1 MKHRSSESLNSVFL
15 RVTLVLPYDK
25 KMLLVWAEH
34 SDAKHW
40 LTKYAWL
47 FQLIRG
53 LQQLFC
59 WCFINK
65 CCLNFITGRGIEGQ
79 MPYVSR
85 QSCLLHYGDRYIP
98 CFLFVPPCIG
108 RWCSSAV
115 KSFLYIYP
123 YIFPLSSIQSKIN
136 GSTNGETICQCY
148 LPLRHYCTMLL
159 SFGAP
164 SSDYL
169 AKQLTHLLI
178 KPTE

>member
-1 MKHRSSESLNSVFL
+1 MPSTGWPSMHDCFNWLEDSSNYSAG
-15 RVTLVLPYDK
+15 VL
-25 KMLLVWAEH
+25 LTNV
-34 SDAKHW
+34 AKN
-40 LTKYAWL
+40 
-47 FQLIRG
+47 I
-53 LQQLFC
+53 
-59 WCFINK
+59 
-65 CCLNFITGRGIEGQ
+65 NFITGRGIESQ
-79 MPYVSR
+79 IPYVSR

-108 RWCSSAV
+108 LRWCSSAV

-148 LPLRHYCTMLL
+148 LPLRHYCMMLL
-159 SFGAP
+159 SFGTP